1 MDTASEISVQTQAAL
16 ITEKHD
22 LSSALATIGFDLLH
36 AVSTIFPAMF
46 NLTFV
51 MVLIG
56 LGSYLG
62 AYAKWSRAPGEVEKM
77 PLKSVLFGGA
87 ASFLC
92 VPFFSSV
99 IHIEYASIMLPIEL
113 GKTPQFV
120 QHALLLISISGIASY
135 LGYAMLDGI
144 ADKVLRKEIEEET
157 EERKKQ
163 AEQIFKQQKQLR
175 AKMLYLEAVT
185 TAESA
190 EKTKSENLLK
200 SALKAIDEAVS
211 IYSEDKT
218 TQEYYQSSVHKAYI
232 LKRLN
237 RVQDALQIVNDQLEA
252 GWKNPI
258 TLYNKAC
265 YLYLLLQDKQAGTDA
280 IKELIRTA
288 ITLPAD
294 TDNHRKK
301 QEILRDRV
309 SAGEEPDIAGLFD
322 EQERAEIAVL
332 GRPN

>member
-1 MDTASEISVQTQAAL
+1 MDTTSVTVSQLDATSAVTDHGLPGAFSVMGL
-16 ITEKHD
+16 D
-22 LSSALATIGFDLLH
+22 LLNALA
-36 AVSTIFPAMF
+36 TIFPAMF

-62 AYAKWSRAPGEVEKM
+62 AYAKWSRAPGEDAKM
-77 PLKSVLFGGA
+77 PLRSVLFGIA

-99 IHIEYASIMLPIEL
+99 IHIEYAVIMLPVESAKI
-113 GKTPQFV
+113 PQFV

-163 AEQIFKQQKQLR
+163 DEQIFKQQKQLR

-190 EKTKSENLLK
+190 EKTGSENLFK
-200 SALKAIDEAVS
+200 DALKAIDEAVA
-211 IYSEDKT
+211 IYSEDKASK
-218 TQEYYQSSVHKAYI
+218 EYYQSSVHKAFI

-237 RVQDALQIVNDQLEA
+237 NVQEALQIVNDMLDA
-252 GWKNPI
+252 GWKNPV

-265 YLYLLLQDKQAGTDA
+265 YLYLLMQDRQQSTDA
-280 IKELIRTA
+280 IKELVRTA
-288 ITLPAD
+288 ITLP
-294 TDNHRKK
+294 TDSDNYRKK
-301 QEILRDRV
+301 QEVLRRRV
-309 SAGEEPDIAGLFD
+309 SADEEPDIKGLFD
-322 EQERAEIAVL
+322 EREREVIATL
-332 GRPN
+332 GN

>member
-1 MDTASEISVQTQAAL
+1 MTG
-16 ITEKHD
+16 
-22 LSSALATIGFDLLH
+22 LSSEFSRIGLDLLH
-36 AVSTIFPAMF
+36 ALSTIFPAMF

-51 MVLIG
+51 MVLIC

-62 AYAKWSRAPGEVEKM
+62 AYAKWSRAPGELAKM
-77 PLKSVLFGGA
+77 PLRSVVFGVA

-99 IHIEYASIMLPIEL
+99 IHIEYASIMLPIES

-163 AEQIFKQQKQLR
+163 DEQIVKQQKLLR

-190 EKTKSENLLK
+190 EKTKSENLLRD
-200 SALKAIDEAVS
+200 ALKAIDEAVA
-211 IYSEDKT
+211 IYGEDKGSK
-218 TQEYYQSSVHKAYI
+218 EYYQSSVHKAFI

-237 RVQDALQIVNDQLEA
+237 RVQEALQIVNDQLDA

-265 YLYLLLQDKQAGTDA
+265 YLYLLMQDKQGNTDV

-288 ITLPAD
+288 ITLA
-294 TDNHRKK
+294 TENENYRKK
-301 QEILRDRV
+301 QEILRNRV
-309 SAGEEPDIAGLFD
+309 SADEEPDLKGLFD
-322 EQERAEIAVL
+322 EQERAEIANLPKQV
-332 GRPN
+332 

>member
-1 MDTASEISVQTQAAL
+1 LDTTSATAVQVDATLATGQ
-16 ITEKHD
+16 D
-22 LSSALATIGFDLLH
+22 SPSALSTMGVDLLN
-36 AVSTIFPAMF
+36 ALSTIFPAMF

-51 MVLIG
+51 MVLIC

-62 AYAKWSRAPGEVEKM
+62 AYAKWSREPGELAQM
-77 PLKSVLFGGA
+77 PLRSVLFGIA

-163 AEQIFKQQKQLR
+163 DEQIFRQQKQLR

-185 TAESA
+185 TVESA

-200 SALKAIDEAVS
+200 DALKAIEEAVA
-211 IYSEDKT
+211 IYSEDKSSK
-218 TQEYYQSSVHKAYI
+218 EYYQSSVHKAFI

-237 RVQDALQIVNDQLEA
+237 RVQEALQIVNDQLDA

-265 YLYLLLQDKQAGTDA
+265 YLYLLLRNKQDSTDA
-280 IKELIRTA
+280 IKELIRMA
-288 ITLPAD
+288 ITLP
-294 TDNHRKK
+294 TDNENHRKK
-301 QEILRDRV
+301 QEVLRDRV
-309 SAGEEPDIAGLFD
+309 SADEEPDIEGLFD
-322 EQERAEIAVL
+322 EHERAAIAIL
-332 GRPN
+332 GKQI

>member
-1 MDTASEISVQTQAAL
+1 MTSSSPHTDSPLTSTSQSLSEAL
-16 ITEKHD
+16 T
-22 LSSALATIGFDLLH
+22 TIGMDLLH
-36 AVSTIFPAMF
+36 ALSTIFPAMF

-51 MVLIG
+51 MALIG
-56 LGSYLG
+56 IGSYLG
-62 AYAKWSRAPGEVEKM
+62 AYAKWSRAPGQNAKM
-77 PLKSVLFGGA
+77 PLRSVLFGIA

-99 IHIEYASIMLPIEL
+99 IHIEFAAIMLPIEP

-163 AEQIFKQQKQLR
+163 DEQIFRQQKQLR

-200 SALKAIDEAVS
+200 DALKAIDEAVT
-211 IYSEDKT
+211 IYGEDKKSR
-218 TQEYYQSSVHKAYI
+218 EYFQSSIHKAFI

-237 RVQDALQIVNDQLEA
+237 RVQDALQIVNDQLAA
-252 GWKNPI
+252 GWKTPI

-265 YLYLLLQDKQAGTDA
+265 YLHLLLGDSRENVES
-280 IKELIRTA
+280 IKELIRSA
-288 ITLPAD
+288 ITLP
-294 TDNHRKK
+294 TDNENDQKK
-301 QEILRDRV
+301 QEVLRNRV
-309 SAGEEPDIAGLFD
+309 SADEEPDIKGLFD
-322 EQERAEIAVL
+322 EHERSAIATL
-332 GRPN
+332 GKQL